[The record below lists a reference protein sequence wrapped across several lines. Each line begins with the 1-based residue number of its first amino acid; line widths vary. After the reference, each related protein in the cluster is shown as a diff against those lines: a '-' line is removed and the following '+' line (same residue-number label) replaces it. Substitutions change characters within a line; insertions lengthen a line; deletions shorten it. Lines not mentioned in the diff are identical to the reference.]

1 MSAKWDREVDV
12 AYIDFPDT
20 MEGVQERKAF
30 WLSDDGIQ
38 LVAGWRRE
46 GAGLERIAHLIGIS
60 ETTLRK
66 WRNQEP
72 RLEAAIRQTD
82 ELVNALVENALL
94 RRALGYTTMEVV
106 TELVEGEMRE
116 VRRVEKPVPPDTK
129 ACLAWLYSRRSDR
142 WRTQQAPI
150 DASAE
155 EIAAVRD
162 VLVTIATTADTVPRE
177 ALPEAQE
184 GE

>member
-1 MSAKWDREVDV
+1 M

-20 MEGVQERKAF
+20 NEGRTERRRF

-46 GAGLERIAHLIGIS
+46 GASFERVAALIGIT

-66 WRNQEP
+66 WRSQEP
-72 RLEAAIRQTD
+72 RLEAAIQQTD
-82 ELVNALVENALL
+82 ELVNALVENSLL
-94 RRALGYTTMEVV
+94 RRALGYTAVEVV

-116 VRRVEKPVPPDTK
+116 VRRIEKPVPPDTK
-129 ACLAWLYSRRSDR
+129 ACLSWLYSRRSDR
-142 WRTQQAPI
+142 WRIQQAPV

-155 EIAAVRD
+155 EIAAVKD
-162 VLVTIATTADTVPRE
+162 VLVTIAKATTSQQE
-177 ALPEAQE
+177 ALPEGEAQE
-184 GE
+184 G

>member
-1 MSAKWDREVDV
+1 V

-20 MEGVQERKAF
+20 NEGRSERKAF

-46 GAGLERIAHLIGIS
+46 GASFERVAHLIGI
-60 ETTLRK
+60 TDGTLRK
-66 WRNQEP
+66 WRSQEP
-72 RLEAAIRQTD
+72 KFEAAIQQTD
-82 ELVNALVENALL
+82 ELVNAMVENALL
-94 RRALGYTTMEVV
+94 RRALGYTSVEVEE
-106 TELVEGEMRE
+106 ELIEGELRVTHRRE
-116 VRRVEKPVPPDTK
+116 KHVPPDTK

-142 WRTQQAPI
+142 WRIQQAPL

-162 VLVTIATTADTVPRE
+162 VLVTIATTATDAQ
-177 ALPEAQE
+177 ALPGGEVQE
-184 GE
+184 GQGA